1 MRDLS
6 FCSALLR
13 ICLQYLKSMIVVTV
27 NKPWTYETRYANLM
41 TVHNLYDGHFV
52 SVMSFS

>member
-1 MRDLS
+1 
-6 FCSALLR
+6 
-13 ICLQYLKSMIVVTV
+13 MIVVTV